1 MYTTILMDETNNLIL
16 PLYKVIILDDKGFP
30 NKVIIFNS
38 NKEFILPED
47 SIFDEEEKL
56 DLEKYSIPITTSNT
70 KLHLDD
76 NIRTIKR
83 QIIKELGFNSV
94 SYEELYLFGKTE
106 TNINLPIIYSSL
118 ETKNKG
124 ISKQILGQL
133 LINLQLIDK
142 LDKLNALVDL
152 NKDYYSYKD
161 LQESIQLDKTNHVLS
176 FPIGHKFDKHQ
187 DFMFSSN
194 PYHNSASLDETYK
207 MNIENPLLTFEN
219 SLLLN
224 YPLLHKDTLYV
235 CCAKNVL
242 EYGKNNGLNHKDLLQ
257 YYYPQ
262 LMAKEVYSIE
272 QLDDKKE
279 DLIKNTKSIFEN
291 VSDERIDFYYELMQ
305 KDLPI
310 QYEKNGIIKLNLT
323 LHPEKS
329 TVIPLENIFKQFFT
343 SENKPMIKY
352 KPGFKKEEL
361 YRLYSVGY
369 AENGKKIPLLTKQ
382 QIIQITK
389 KISGLRSY
397 ILFVIKKEINNIDHF
412 IVCTVEKN
420 GSIHFDISFDIPIDK
435 KKTISIVTEVLNG
448 VIKDINIYLQKQL
461 HLGIVND
468 LQNSLIEVNGL
479 DYICELPSLKNIE
492 EKEFYSLTNLFTIT
506 DLNTNIVNMRYKRV
520 NNFKEMDSINALINK
535 LYKQNMNDMTII
547 NLISTNFDILPTKAN
562 EYLINYLNE
571 YTMIHGNY
579 VNKEIDVVDNPG
591 FDSKYLYDDVEKKI
605 KFQISDIDS
614 FAYVD
619 LIENY
624 ITSFLKMTIYK
635 DQLNISKTK
644 LDLLSRKIQKSKKD
658 EEGENLIISEN
669 INDFAYKKNITGI
682 IQSKKELQDDDDD
695 DDGIFFDDDDDDEI
709 EEEEQDEQDHGN
721 ENEMQINNSGEKEV
735 STQQEVE
742 EEDSDDDI
750 SFFTKGGERK
760 NSSGTF
766 FFNKLKKLEPTIFKK
781 ESEGMY
787 AKICPSQSN
796 RQPVILTEEEKD
808 AIDNDPIAKSAYGIS
823 IKYGTNPEKPYWYMC
838 PRYWCLN
845 TNKPMTEE
853 QVKNGEC
860 GGKIIPGKLKTKI
873 PEGHY
878 IYEFTDDR
886 QHKDAEGN
894 YLHYNPGFLDKSKS
908 SENVGIPC
916 CFRNPFSAKQ
926 NTRRQEL
933 NISEDDISYGNEELL
948 SGEKTDKIRSEHTY
962 KNILSIERT
971 PLPENRWGFLPLS
984 IELFLRTNN
993 NLSIDLSNPS
1003 YIKKNESPILR
1014 YGVEKSSKKSFIA
1027 CIADIYTYHNDIKVP
1042 TIIEMIKIIIDKLT
1056 LDHYLK
1062 VHNGNLVS
1070 MFQPKKIN
1078 DSDLDLERYQN
1089 TKFYNSI
1096 DLNNHSQNKFLKF
1109 TIASYELFLSFLKN
1123 EDSIVDH
1130 SLVWDIICSKEIG
1143 LFPKGLNLA
1152 IMEIENNDLRD
1163 NVSLICPTN
1172 TYLDSYFDKTKGT
1185 VLIIKHDE
1193 YYEPVYIYGNTR
1205 NETASNKVNAI
1216 KIFYNENTPTNLTS
1230 IMSLIESSLSK
1241 YCKPKN
1247 KPKTYTYKNNLSA
1260 QKIKDIC
1267 EQHDIVVSKQVM
1279 NYRGQIVALMVS
1291 ANENSDQT
1299 FYLPTRPSNIV
1310 NQLDHIYLD
1319 AVKWQSYQKTMN
1331 MLQVL
1336 SSKTNGK
1343 LLSKPMVKVEEDGLI
1358 VGILTETNQFVYI
1371 DKPIQDTI
1379 QDEIKTVKTTGY
1391 KNYYAIDS
1399 SLDTTSKYDNI
1410 REASIQ
1416 NISLET
1422 KFYIQFRNKLKD
1434 ELMDL
1439 LNSEKTRE
1447 LQRLSQSKEVIY
1459 EKKMILVENIIRD
1472 LLKNTVQFVS
1482 FTSETL
1488 STVYKLNNL
1497 FLKNEH
1503 GLCLHNENLLCLPDK
1518 NLINGA
1524 NNEILYYLKLSDEIC
1539 RFHRV
1544 RSFLFNSQYL
1554 QFSNLDYNLLNNE
1567 VLLIHTDIQGE
1578 YFDNLP
1584 INNINKFVNFIPH
1597 NIANSIASKNNAKLV
1612 ELKDQELQN
1621 EIYNESEM
1629 EKICVKE
1636 TIAIR
1641 NEININNIFDDNY
1654 KEIKINDN
1662 LLCGYYVLSYIFSS
1676 FKNIKYNIQEIKQL
1690 LISAYEKIL
1699 NKDNKIDY
1707 KLRIL
1712 NILAKQSKK
1721 DYVVKIKK
1729 NQLTFENMILNDNYF
1744 ISQFDVWLLCYINK
1758 FPVFMFANNNYFSMQ
1773 LDKNFVITSGDL
1785 NVDKFLC
1792 IYFDNS
1798 VSNESFQSSISIID
1812 PFIEGKEI
1820 LLYNMKKLDLLDH
1833 LRNYKMHLIIKK

>member
-1 MYTTILMDETNNLIL
+1 MNETNNLIL
-16 PLYKVIILDDKGFP
+16 PLYKVIVLDDKGLP

-47 SIFDEEEKL
+47 SIFDEEEKV
-56 DLEKYSIPITTSNT
+56 DLEKYSVPITTSNT
-70 KLHLDD
+70 ILHRDD
-76 NIRTIKR
+76 NIRTLKR
-83 QIIKELGFNSV
+83 QIIRELGFNSF

-106 TNINLPIIYSSL
+106 TTINLPIIYSSL

-124 ISKQILGQL
+124 ISKQKLGQL
-133 LINLQLIDK
+133 LMNLQLIDK
-142 LDKLNALVDL
+142 LSKLDALVGL

-161 LQESIQLDKTNHVLS
+161 IEDSIQLDKSSHVLS

-187 DFMFSSN
+187 DFIFSSN
-194 PYHNSASLDETYK
+194 PYHNLASLDETYR

-224 YPLLHKDTLYV
+224 YPVLHKDTIYV

-242 EYGKNNGLNHKDLLQ
+242 EFGKINGLNHSNLLQ
-257 YYYPQ
+257 HYYPQ
-262 LMAKEVYSIE
+262 LTAKEVSSIE
-272 QLDDKKE
+272 QLEDKKE
-279 DLIKNTKSIFEN
+279 ELIKNTKNVFEN
-291 VSDERIDFYYELMQ
+291 VSDERIDFYYEVMQ
-305 KDLPI
+305 KELSI
-310 QYEKNGIIKLNLT
+310 QYEKKGITKLNIT

-329 TVIPLENIFKQFFT
+329 IIIPLENIFKQFFT
-343 SENKPMIKY
+343 SEDKPLIKY

-361 YRLYSVGY
+361 YRLYSIGY

-382 QIIQITK
+382 QITQFTK

-397 ILFVIKKEINNIDHF
+397 ILFVIKKEINNTDHF
-412 IVCTVEKN
+412 IICTVEKN
-420 GSIHFDISFDIPIDK
+420 GSIHFDISFNTPTDK
-435 KKTISIVTEVLNG
+435 KKVIHIVREILNDI
-448 VIKDINIYLQKQL
+448 IKDINIYLQKHSQL
-461 HLGIVND
+461 NIVND
-468 LQNSLIEVNGL
+468 LQNNLIEVNGL
-479 DYICELPSLKNIE
+479 EYICELPSLKNIE
-492 EKEFYSLTNLFTIT
+492 DKEFYLLTNLFTILE
-506 DLNTNIVNMRYKRV
+506 LNNNNVNMRYRRV

-624 ITSFLKMTIYK
+624 ISSFLKMTIYK
-635 DQLNISKTK
+635 DELNISKTK
-644 LDLLSRKIQKSKKD
+644 LDLLARKVQKSKKD

-669 INDFAYKKNITGI
+669 ISDFAYKKNITGI
-682 IQSKKELQDDDDD
+682 IQSKKDIDDDDDD
-695 DDGIFFDDDDDDEI
+695 DDGIFFNDDDDEM
-709 EEEEQDEQDHGN
+709 EEEEQEEQDFGN
-721 ENEMQINNSGEKEV
+721 ENESQNDNSIEKEPSV
-735 STQQEVE
+735 QKEDD
-742 EEDSDDDI
+742 EDSDEDI
-750 SFFTKGGERK
+750 NFFTKGGERK

-796 RQPVILTEEEKD
+796 RQPVILTQQEKE

-860 GGKIIPGKLKTKI
+860 GGKIIPSKLKTKI

-886 QHKDAEGN
+886 QHKDVDGN
-894 YLHYNPGFLDKSKS
+894 YLYYNPGFLDKSKS

-933 NISEDDISYGNEELL
+933 NISEDDITYGNEALI
-948 SGEKTDKIRSEHTY
+948 SGEKTDKVRSEHTY
-962 KNILSIERT
+962 KNVLSIERV

-993 NLSIDLSNPS
+993 SLSVESNNPS

-1027 CIADIYTYHNDIKVP
+1027 CIADVYTYHNDIKVP
-1042 TIIEMIKIIIDKLT
+1042 TIAEMIKIIIDKLT

-1078 DSDLDLERYQN
+1078 ISDLDSERYQN

-1096 DLNNHSQNKFLKF
+1096 DLTNPTQNKFLKF
-1109 TIASYELFLSFLKN
+1109 TIASYESFLSFLKN

-1143 LFPKGLNLA
+1143 IFPKGLNLA
-1152 IMEIENNDLRD
+1152 IMEVENNDIRD

-1172 TYLDSYFDKTKGT
+1172 SYLDSYFDKTKGT
-1185 VLIIKHDE
+1185 VLIIKHGE

-1230 IMSLIESSLSK
+1230 IMTLIETSLSK
-1241 YCKPKN
+1241 YCKPKD

-1267 EQHDIVVSKQVM
+1267 EEHDIHVNQQVM
-1279 NYRGQIVALMVS
+1279 NFNGQIVALMVS
-1291 ANENSDQT
+1291 ANRNSKQKL
-1299 FYLPTRPSNIV
+1299 YLPTRPSSIINE
-1310 NQLDHIYLD
+1310 LEHIYLD
-1319 AVKWQSYQKTMN
+1319 GVKWLPYQTTLN
-1331 MLQVL
+1331 MLQVI

-1343 LLSKPMVKVEEDGLI
+1343 LLCKPMVKLEEDGLI

-1371 DKPIQDTI
+1371 DKPIQDTA
-1379 QDEIKTVKTTGY
+1379 QDDLKTVKTTGY
-1391 KNYYAIDS
+1391 KNYYTIDS
-1399 SLDTTSKYDNI
+1399 SLLTSNQYDNI
-1410 REASIQ
+1410 RETSIQ

-1447 LQRLSQSKEVIY
+1447 LQRLAHSKEFVY
-1459 EKKMILVENIIRD
+1459 EKKRLLVEKIIRD

-1488 STVYKLNNL
+1488 NTVYKLNNL
-1497 FLKNEH
+1497 FLKNDH

-1518 NLINGA
+1518 NLINGV

-1554 QFSNLDYNLLNNE
+1554 QFSNLDYNLLNSE
-1567 VLLIHTDIQGE
+1567 VLLIHSDIQGE

-1584 INNINKFVNFIPH
+1584 TNNINKFVNFIPH
-1597 NIANSIASKNNAKLV
+1597 NVANSISTKNNTKLV
-1612 ELKDQELQN
+1612 QLKDQELQN
-1621 EIYNESEM
+1621 DIYEENEM

-1636 TIAIR
+1636 TIPIR
-1641 NEININNIFDDNY
+1641 DEINVHNIFDNKY
-1654 KEIKINDN
+1654 NEIKINDN

-1676 FKNIKYNIQEIKQL
+1676 FKNIKYNIQEIKQQ

-1699 NKDNKIDY
+1699 NQDDRTDY
-1707 KLRIL
+1707 RLRVL
-1712 NILAKQSKK
+1712 NILARQSKK
-1721 DYVVKIKK
+1721 EYVVKIKK
-1729 NQLTFENMILNDNYF
+1729 NQLTFENMILNDTYF
-1744 ISQFDVWLLCYINK
+1744 ISQFDIWLLCHINK
-1758 FPVFMFANNNYFSMQ
+1758 FPVFMYADTNYSSMQ
-1773 LDKNFVITSGDL
+1773 LNTNYIITSGDL
-1785 NVDKFLC
+1785 NIDKFLC
-1792 IYFDNS
+1792 IYFDNTA
-1798 VSNESFQSSISIID
+1798 SNESFQSSISIIV
-1812 PFIEGKEI
+1812 PFIEGKE
-1820 LLYNMKKLDLLDH
+1820 LLLHNMKKQDLINH
-1833 LRNYKMHLIIKK
+1833 LKSYKMRLIVKK